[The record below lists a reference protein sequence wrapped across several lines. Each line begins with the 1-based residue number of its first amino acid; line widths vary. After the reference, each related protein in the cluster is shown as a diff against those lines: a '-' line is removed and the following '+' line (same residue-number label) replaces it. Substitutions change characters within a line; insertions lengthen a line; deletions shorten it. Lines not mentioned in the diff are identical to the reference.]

1 MFSAVG
7 AVGPGATVASGGWRL
22 RSVHAHVEAA
32 GLEEELPVDVSRSKF
47 AAWKS
52 PYRAAGASGLRTPTA
67 RVDVAGPEE
76 EHKAVAEQREET
88 PVVAR
93 SSESE
98 LEGATMERGAA
109 HELERNS
116 KLASWKCRHATFVKK
131 IIGLL
136 IGQSCCSSMDRQ
148 RWAAEGSRN
157 LMYTL
162 TLYLERKACVNFSTW

>member
-1 MFSAVG
+1 M
-7 AVGPGATVASGGWRL
+7 
-22 RSVHAHVEAA
+22 
-32 GLEEELPVDVSRSKF
+32 DVNCSEF
-47 AAWKS
+47 TAWKS
-52 PYRAAGASGLRTPTA
+52 PHRAAGASGLRMPIA
-67 RVDVAGPEE
+67 HVDVAGPEE
-76 EHKAVAEQREET
+76 EHKDVAEQQEEA
-88 PVVAR
+88 PVDAQ

-98 LEGATMERGAA
+98 LDGATMERGAA

-116 KLASWKCRHATFVKK
+116 KLAAWKCRHATFVKK
-131 IIGLL
+131 MFGLL